1 MTAVS
6 NDVFPN
12 LIEWIHTLC
21 YFFSLM
27 VLSYKAVW
35 YSEKS
40 AVWNETNVV
49 SNLALQ
55 LTVILTLSKLLNIAK
70 PQIIFKSEADHI
82 NLVNY
87 AMSSIWYDNVQVSC
101 LMLGMQHIFT
111 TVCIISGKSSPPLE
125 FFNILLK

>member
-1 MTAVS
+1 
-6 NDVFPN
+6 
-12 LIEWIHTLC
+12 
-21 YFFSLM
+21 M

-40 AVWNETNVV
+40 SVWNETNVV

-82 NLVNY
+82 NPVNC
-87 AMSSIWYDNVQVSC
+87 AMSSI
-101 LMLGMQHIFT
+101 
-111 TVCIISGKSSPPLE
+111 
-125 FFNILLK
+125 